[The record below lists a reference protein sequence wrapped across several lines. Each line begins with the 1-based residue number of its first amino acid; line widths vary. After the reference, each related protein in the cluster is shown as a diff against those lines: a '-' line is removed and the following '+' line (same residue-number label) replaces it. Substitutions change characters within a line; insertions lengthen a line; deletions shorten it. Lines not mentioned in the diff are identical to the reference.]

1 MATDFNP
8 WAVVAGGAITLIGS
22 FGGTWWSNHVQ
33 QTTKARQLARALR
46 GELGAIRHII
56 KVRDYAAH
64 LRLIA
69 EEVQAK
75 QEIRCFLVE
84 VREEYRTIYKGNAS
98 NIGILKENLPE
109 AIAIVYTQISS
120 VLEEFATQL
129 NAHAEERLRVIMPT
143 VEKSH
148 SRLLALA
155 EGIEDTLRRGD
166 EVIADIDRL
175 YP

>member
-1 MATDFNP
+1 MAVLHTRLMEG
-8 WAVVAGGAITLIGS
+8 V
-22 FGGTWWSNHVQ
+22 
-33 QTTKARQLARALR
+33 RQS
-46 GELGAIRHII
+46 
-56 KVRDYAAH
+56 K
-64 LRLIA
+64 
-69 EEVQAK
+69 
-75 QEIRCFLVE
+75 
-84 VREEYRTIYKGNAS
+84 
-98 NIGILKENLPE
+98 PE